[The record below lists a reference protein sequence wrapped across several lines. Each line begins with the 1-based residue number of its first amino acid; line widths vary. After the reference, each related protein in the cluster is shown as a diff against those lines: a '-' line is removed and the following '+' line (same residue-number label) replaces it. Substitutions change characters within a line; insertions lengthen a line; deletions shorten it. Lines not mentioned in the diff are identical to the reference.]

1 MWTTSILSPKYSYF
15 CNTTIERHIPM
26 KFRTSPIK
34 GSLSHHIRMSET
46 NASPKPRNIR
56 MKVET
61 PPILPSKGGASVI
74 VVFIIHNLEFII
86 MPRKRPRLWR
96 RQVR

>member
-1 MWTTSILSPKYSYF
+1 LASPHF
-15 CNTTIERHIPM
+15 LCGFIPH
-26 KFRTSPIK
+26 SPFSMVMIK
-34 GSLSHHIRMSET
+34 GESLPCYMSMSET
-46 NASPKPRNIR
+46 HSSPKPRNIR